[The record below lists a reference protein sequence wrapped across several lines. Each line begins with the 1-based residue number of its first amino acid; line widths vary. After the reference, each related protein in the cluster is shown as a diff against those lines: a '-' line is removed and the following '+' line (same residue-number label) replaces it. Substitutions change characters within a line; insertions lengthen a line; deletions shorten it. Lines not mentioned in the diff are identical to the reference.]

1 MNRLIELVDEALAT
15 AQNLDEAA
23 NHCTDKPVL
32 QKRLRVA
39 ASTIRALKLKLDQPH
54 LFNDPNNV
62 QLKDLL

>member
-1 MNRLIELVDEALAT
+1 MNRLIQLVDESLAT

-23 NHCTDKPVL
+23 NHLADKPVL

-39 ASTIRALKLKLDQPH
+39 ASTIRALKLRIDQPH
-54 LFNDPNNV
+54 LFADPTNV